1 MDARLVAN
9 YLTQLKEKTGLTYEA
24 IAEKSGMS
32 ESTVKNLFSGK
43 TEDPRLSTVT
53 PIIYIMNGS
62 IDAMLGKSKDEIKDT
77 SIKSIKD
84 MYEFQLEEQRKT
96 YETHISNTRA
106 HYEQHREDYKNH
118 TEHRLADKRE
128 VIEQQKEHIATLKKE
143 LVNSKIIAAIGYG
156 ILIILLILEVTNPNL
171 GWLRF

>member
-53 PIIYIMNGS
+53 PIIYN
-62 IDAMLGKSKDEIKDT
+62 EW
-77 SIKSIKD
+77 
-84 MYEFQLEEQRKT
+84 F
-96 YETHISNTRA
+96 H
-106 HYEQHREDYKNH
+106 
-118 TEHRLADKRE
+118 
-128 VIEQQKEHIATLKKE
+128 
-143 LVNSKIIAAIGYG
+143 
-156 ILIILLILEVTNPNL
+156 
-171 GWLRF
+171 